1 MTLPE
6 EWYKSVMGFNV
17 PHGQERMLYIFVAG
31 DGAAVADSLEDAEII
46 ATIAELLGNFTG
58 RDIAPPDRV
67 FRHRWTTDPYT
78 ECGYSYPTPR
88 NSQQSRDQLAFI
100 TLPVLMCL
108 DVTPSSPS
116 ELTG

>member
-46 ATIAELLGNFTG
+46 ATIGELLGNFTG
-58 RDIAPPDRV
+58 RDIPAPDRV

-88 NSQQSRDQLAFI
+88 HSQQSRDQLAFI
-100 TLPVLMCL
+100 TSL
-108 DVTPSSPS
+108 DVS
-116 ELTG
+116 L